1 MAIIVNNIA
10 MNQKHE
16 IIICLGSSCF
26 ARGNRDSL
34 KFIEKYIKENK
45 LADRVDFKGKL
56 CSGNCGKGPILFIDK
71 TMHEDIKV
79 DQLQLLLDA
88 LFFEK

>member
-1 MAIIVNNIA
+1 
-10 MNQKHE
+10 MNEKHQ

-26 ARGNRDSL
+26 ARGNRESL

-45 LADRVDFKGKL
+45 LSDRVDFRGKL

-71 TMHEDIKV
+71 EMLEEV
-79 DQLQLLLDA
+79 NVEQLPQILDT
-88 LFFEK
+88 LFFENKQ

>member
-1 MAIIVNNIA
+1 
-10 MNQKHE
+10 MNEKHE

-45 LADRVDFKGKL
+45 LTDRVDFRGKL

-71 TMHEDIKV
+71 VIHEDV
-79 DQLQLLLDA
+79 HVEQLPAILNA
-88 LFFEK
+88 LFF

>member
-1 MAIIVNNIA
+1 MAIIENNIA

-45 LADRVDFKGKL
+45 LSDRVDFRGKL

-71 TMHEDIKV
+71 LMHDDIKV
-79 DQLQLLLDA
+79 DQLQSILDA

>member
-1 MAIIVNNIA
+1 
-10 MNQKHE
+10 MNEKHE

-45 LADRVDFKGKL
+45 LTDRVDFRGKL

-71 TMHEDIKV
+71 VIHEDVKV
-79 DQLQLLLDA
+79 EQLPAILNA
-88 LFFEK
+88 LFF

>member
-1 MAIIVNNIA
+1 
-10 MNQKHE
+10 MNEKHQ

-26 ARGNRDSL
+26 ARGNRESL

-45 LADRVDFKGKL
+45 LSDRVDFRGKL

-71 TMHEDIKV
+71 EMLEEV
-79 DQLQLLLDA
+79 NVEQLPQLLDT
-88 LFFEK
+88 LFFENK